1 MEKRNA
7 GLGGLRSGEAAAAL
21 PRPQSTA
28 PEDSHSNVITFR
40 TPPSQ
45 RINDFDPTASAL
57 WPTWV
62 ALCGLSRNS
71 GRKRSGGEGGQM
83 KVTAIEVNLDLKSQ
97 WGLENPARLH
107 IALIFHI

>member
-7 GLGGLRSGEAAAAL
+7 ALRLTRPPLSPDGEAGVGQTAL
-21 PRPQSTA
+21 PRPQSKA
-28 PEDSHSNVITFR
+28 PEDLQSNVITFR

-45 RINDFDPTASAL
+45 RINDFDPAVSAL

-71 GRKRSGGEGGQM
+71 LAGTVQSTGKRRRRGGTDEGDSYRG
-83 KVTAIEVNLDLKSQ
+83 
-97 WGLENPARLH
+97 
-107 IALIFHI
+107 